1 MCAKEFSSQ
10 DYLIISKL
18 ELMVNGHTLTVSLEE
33 FGLSKY
39 EAQAYVALIS
49 KGTISA
55 GELAYYSDL
64 PRTKI
69 YPTLLKLESKKLAI
83 ISKSKPI
90 MCTAIAP
97 EDAFDPII
105 HEQINKVNAMNTLIS
120 NLKKVSEESRKS
132 RGSEEK
138 RYLQVGANNV
148 LEHLKI
154 MIDGSKSTI
163 NIMADQWGLGLLGEC
178 KEQLL
183 SVLRRN
189 LEVKLLVPTTQICSE
204 LYKAI
209 PSEVKI
215 RASDIIQNCFVFDEA
230 EVLMVDSAN
239 GKGAIFSSTE
249 VLGINQNRVFADIW
263 RNSIKTESL
272 ADMTKNEAQEI
283 YKIINIVNEYGLTH
297 ILNSTM
303 VSKKPESDML
313 KLLEKNG
320 INLKSKSLD
329 EVIEI
334 MDAIL
339 QIMCSGH
346 VNFDANTKNITVE
359 SKLNSGHSLP
369 WASILDGCLQKQG
382 YKTRT
387 VYQNNSNKGE
397 KVLIKISKN

>member
-1 MCAKEFSSQ
+1 M
-10 DYLIISKL
+10 II
-18 ELMVNGHTLTVSLEE
+18 MVNEQALTVSLEE

-55 GELAYYSDL
+55 SELAYYSDL

-69 YPTLLKLESKKLAI
+69 YPTLLKLESKKLVI

-97 EDAFDPII
+97 EDAFDSVI
-105 HEQINKVNAMNTLIS
+105 HEQINKVNAMNALIS
-120 NLKKVSEESRKS
+120 NLKKASEESRKS

-138 RYLQVGANNV
+138 RYFHISANNV
-148 LEHLKI
+148 LEQLR
-154 MIDGSKSTI
+154 MMVEGSKFSI
-163 NIMADQWGLGLLGEC
+163 NIMVDQWGLGLLAEC

-189 LEVKLLVPTTQICSE
+189 LEVKLLLPSTQIGSE
-204 LYKAI
+204 SYRAI
-209 PSEVKI
+209 PNEVKI
-215 RASDIIQNCFVFDEA
+215 RSSEIIQNCFVFDET
-230 EVLMVDSAN
+230 EVLMIDDEN

-263 RNSIKTESL
+263 RNSVKTDAL
-272 ADMTKNEAQEI
+272 ADMTKNEAQEV
-283 YKIINIVNEYGLTH
+283 YKIIRIINENGLTY
-297 ILNSTM
+297 ILNSIM
-303 VSKKPESDML
+303 VSKKPDLDML

-320 INLKSKSLD
+320 IHLKNKSLD
-329 EVIEI
+329 EIIEI
-334 MDAIL
+334 MDAAL

-346 VNFDANTKNITVE
+346 VNFDANTKNITIE

-369 WASILDGCLQKQG
+369 WAYVLDGCLQKQG
-382 YKTRT
+382 FKTRT
-387 VYQNNSNKGE
+387 VYQNNQTKGE
-397 KVLIKISKN
+397 KVTIKISKN

>member
-1 MCAKEFSSQ
+1 
-10 DYLIISKL
+10 
-18 ELMVNGHTLTVSLEE
+18 MVNEQALTVSLEE

-55 GELAYYSDL
+55 SELAYYSDL

-69 YPTLLKLESKKLAI
+69 YPTLLKLESKKLVI

-97 EDAFDPII
+97 EDAFDSVI
-105 HEQINKVNAMNTLIS
+105 HEQINKVNAMNALIS
-120 NLKKVSEESRKS
+120 NLKKASEESRKS

-138 RYLQVGANNV
+138 RYFHISANNV
-148 LEHLKI
+148 LEQLR
-154 MIDGSKSTI
+154 MMVEGSKFSI
-163 NIMADQWGLGLLGEC
+163 NIMVDQWGLGLLAEC

-189 LEVKLLVPTTQICSE
+189 LEVKLLLPSTQIGSE
-204 LYKAI
+204 SYRAI
-209 PSEVKI
+209 PNEVKI
-215 RASDIIQNCFVFDEA
+215 RSSEIIQNCFVFDET
-230 EVLMVDSAN
+230 EVLMIDDEN

-263 RNSIKTESL
+263 RNSVKTDAL
-272 ADMTKNEAQEI
+272 ADMTKNEAQEV
-283 YKIINIVNEYGLTH
+283 YKIIRIINENGLTY
-297 ILNSTM
+297 ILNSIM
-303 VSKKPESDML
+303 VSKKPDLDML

-320 INLKSKSLD
+320 IHLKNKSLD
-329 EVIEI
+329 EIIEI
-334 MDAIL
+334 MDAAL

-346 VNFDANTKNITVE
+346 VNFDANTKNITIE

-369 WASILDGCLQKQG
+369 WAYVLDGCLQKQG
-382 YKTRT
+382 FKTRT
-387 VYQNNSNKGE
+387 VYQNNQTKGE
-397 KVLIKISKN
+397 KVTIKISKN

>member
-1 MCAKEFSSQ
+1 
-10 DYLIISKL
+10 
-18 ELMVNGHTLTVSLEE
+18 MVNEQALTVSLEE

-55 GELAYYSDL
+55 SELAYYSNI

-69 YPTLLKLESKKLAI
+69 YPTLLKLENKRLAI

-97 EDAFDPII
+97 EDAFDAII
-105 HEQINKVNAMNTLIS
+105 HEQINKVDAMNSLVT
-120 NLKKVSEESRKS
+120 NLKKTSEESRKS

-138 RYLQVGANNV
+138 RYFHVSANNV
-148 LEHLKI
+148 LDQLRT
-154 MIDGSKSTI
+154 MIDGSKFSI
-163 NIMADQWGLGLLGEC
+163 NIMVDQWGLGLLSEC

-189 LEVKLLVPTTQICSE
+189 LEVRVMVPSAQLCSE
-204 LYKAI
+204 TYRTI
-209 PSEVKI
+209 PNEVKI
-215 RASDIIQNCFVFDEA
+215 RISDIIQNCFIFDET
-230 EVLMVDSAN
+230 EVLIVDNEN

-249 VLGINQNRVFADIW
+249 VLGVNQNRVFANIW
-263 RNSIKTESL
+263 KNSLKTESF
-272 ADMTKNEAQEI
+272 ADMTKNEAQEL
-283 YKIINIVNEYGLTH
+283 YKIIQIINENGLMH
-297 ILNSTM
+297 ILNSAI
-303 VSKKPESDML
+303 VSKKPEFDML

-320 INLKSKSLD
+320 INLKIKSLD
-329 EVIEI
+329 EIIEI
-334 MDAIL
+334 VDAAL

-346 VNFDANTKNITVE
+346 VNFDANTKNITID

-369 WASILDGCLQKQG
+369 WVAILDGCLQKQG
-382 YKTRT
+382 YTTRT

>member
-1 MCAKEFSSQ
+1 
-10 DYLIISKL
+10 
-18 ELMVNGHTLTVSLEE
+18 MVNENALTVSLEE

-69 YPTLLKLESKKLAI
+69 YPTLLKLESKKLVI

-120 NLKKVSEESRKS
+120 NLKKASEESRKS
-132 RGSEEK
+132 KGSEVK
-138 RYLQVGANNV
+138 RYFQVGANNV
-148 LEHLKI
+148 LEHLRT
-154 MIDGSKSTI
+154 MIEGSKSTI
-163 NIMADQWGLGLLGEC
+163 SIMVDPWGLGLLGEC

-189 LEVKLLVPTTQICSE
+189 LEVKLLVPTTQICSD
-204 LYKAI
+204 LYKSI

-215 RASDIIQNCFVFDEA
+215 RASDTIQNCFVFDEV

-249 VLGINQNRVFADIW
+249 VLGINQNKVFEDIW

-283 YKIINIVNEYGLTH
+283 YKIINIVKEYGLTY
-297 ILNSTM
+297 ILNSAM
-303 VSKKPESDML
+303 VLKKPESDML

-369 WASILDGCLQKQG
+369 WASILDGYLQKQG

-387 VYQNNSNKGE
+387 VYQNNLNKGE
-397 KVLIKISKN
+397 KLLIKISKN

>member
-1 MCAKEFSSQ
+1 
-10 DYLIISKL
+10 
-18 ELMVNGHTLTVSLEE
+18 MVNEHVLTVSLEE

-39 EAQAYVALIS
+39 EAQAYVALIA

-55 GELAYYSDL
+55 SELAYYSEI

-69 YPTLLKLESKKLAI
+69 YPTLLKLENKKLVI

-97 EDAFDPII
+97 EDAFDGII

-120 NLKKVSEESRKS
+120 NLKKASEESRKS

-138 RYLQVGANNV
+138 RYFHLSANNV
-148 LEHLKI
+148 LSQLQT
-154 MIDGSKSTI
+154 MIEGSKSSI
-163 NIMADQWGLGLLGEC
+163 KIMTDQWGFGLLAEC

-183 SVLRRN
+183 SVMRRN
-189 LEVKLLVPTTQICSE
+189 LDVKILVSPSQICSE
-204 LYKAI
+204 SYRTI
-209 PSEVKI
+209 PDGVEI
-215 RASDIIQNCFVFDEA
+215 RASEITQNCFIFDET
-230 EVLMVDSAN
+230 ELLMINNEN

-249 VLGINQNRVFADIW
+249 ILGINQEKIFSNIW
-263 RNSIKTESL
+263 KNAIKTKAL
-272 ADMTKNEAQEI
+272 ADMTKSEAQEI
-283 YKIINIVNEYGLTH
+283 YKIIKTVNEVGLMYL
-297 ILNSTM
+297 LNSAM
-303 VSKKPESDML
+303 VSKKPEADMF

-320 INLKSKSLD
+320 ISLKSKTLD
-329 EVIEI
+329 DVIEI
-334 MDAIL
+334 MDAVM
-339 QIMCSGH
+339 QITCSGH
-346 VNFDANTKNITVE
+346 VNFEANTKNITVE

-369 WASILDGCLQKQG
+369 WVSILDGCLQKQG